1 MAKDDWS
8 DLSDCFYEMAG
19 DTVQE
24 AKKDIVRSFMHN
36 VAQPLT
42 ASGYAPVDTG
52 NWIANNVVVYNT
64 PNDEEN
70 DSRDEDG
77 LMTTLRADYKVEQSK
92 PFQTVAVQNNT
103 EYNLEVEYTG
113 WTNKSG
119 TVTTTPP
126 YRPYRTAFEK
136 LRDSIK

>member
-8 DLSDCFYEMAG
+8 DLSDSFYKMAE
-19 DTVQE
+19 DAVQE
-24 AKKDIVRSFMHN
+24 TKKDIVRSFIHN

-52 NWIANNVVVYNT
+52 NWIANNVVVYNA
-64 PNDEEN
+64 PNNEEN
-70 DSRDEDG
+70 DSTDEDG
-77 LMTTLRADYKVEQSK
+77 TMTILSAYYKVEQSK
-92 PFQTVAVQNNT
+92 PFQAVAVQNNT

-119 TVTTTPP
+119 TATTTPP
-126 YRPYRTAFEK
+126 YRPYRIAFEI
-136 LRDSIK
+136 LRGSIK